1 MQPGVAMSGIGTKLR
16 EERLRR
22 GLDLARV
29 EADTRI
35 RVKYLR
41 ALEDD
46 RFEVLPGDAY
56 VRAFLRDYA
65 EELGLD
71 GQALVDELN
80 EVTGPPEEVVLT
92 PPRTAGPL
100 TAPWAGRGRAIGGA
114 ALVVLAVAAA
124 LAAGLALAGASGGP
138 KQAGPGGPGTS
149 GSSSAPSSSPTSAPP
164 PSSTASPPPPP
175 APSPVAAFA
184 LAAASGPCWV
194 EVRLGSQAGP
204 VLFSGTLQTGQ
215 VRHFRTAPLWI
226 RVGAPWN
233 LDVRAA
239 GRRLTLPLAVPG
251 NVLLTRRGVTTA

>member
-1 MQPGVAMSGIGTKLR
+1 MQPGVAMNGIGTKLR

-22 GLDLARV
+22 GLELAQV

-46 RFEVLPGDAY
+46 RFDVLPGDAY

-100 TAPWAGRGRAIGGA
+100 TAPWAGRGRAIGGVL
-114 ALVVLAVAAA
+114 LVVLAVAAA
-124 LAAGLALAGASGGP
+124 IAAGLALAGASGGSN
-138 KQAGPGGPGTS
+138 QAQTGGGPSTS
-149 GSSSAPSSSPTSAPP
+149 PRSASTPSSSSASSPPPSSATSAPP
-164 PSSTASPPPPP
+164 VARP
-175 APSPVAAFA
+175 AAAFA
-184 LAAASGPCWV
+184 LAAASGPCWL
-194 EVRLGSQAGP
+194 EVRSGSQAGP
-204 VLFSGTLQTGQ
+204 VLFSGTLETGQ

-233 LDVRAA
+233 LAVRAA
-239 GRRLTLPLAVPG
+239 GRRVALPIAAPG
-251 NVLLTRRGVTTA
+251 NVLLTKRGVTTA